1 MSAENALADLGLDF
15 GAEATTEVQ
24 QEAPVA
30 TAPVADTGAEEVAA
44 TTRKAVRVTTVVSD
58 EFEDLPALERAGF
71 GGGNREKKYPFDELA
86 APVELADGRMGYRS
100 FTVLPDEG
108 EDIDRAI
115 RSAQSATTQANRQAK
130 EAGEATYFVTRTFTE
145 NGEVK
150 GLKVFRTDAR
160 PEKGE

>member
-15 GAEATTEVQ
+15 GNEAATSAAETPVAA
-24 QEAPVA
+24 APV
-30 TAPVADTGAEEVAA
+30 VDGGAEESAVS
-44 TTRKAVRVTTVVSD
+44 RKAVRVTTTVSD

-71 GGGNREKKYPFDELA
+71 GGGPREKKYPFDDLP
-86 APVELADGRMGYRS
+86 APVDLGEGRMGYRS
-100 FTVLPDEG
+100 FTVVPDEG
-108 EDIDRAI
+108 EDMDRAI

-130 EAGEATYFVTRTFTE
+130 DAGEATYFVTRTFTE

-150 GLKVFRTDAR
+150 GIKVFRTDAR